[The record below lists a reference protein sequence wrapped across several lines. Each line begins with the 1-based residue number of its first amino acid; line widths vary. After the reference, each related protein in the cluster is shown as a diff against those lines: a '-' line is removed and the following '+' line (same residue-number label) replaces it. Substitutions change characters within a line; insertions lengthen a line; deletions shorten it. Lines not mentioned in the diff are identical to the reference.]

1 MGEGSVPNQADERMQ
16 QITLNFE
23 LLSSKKGFYF
33 MVTVNLVPGE
43 WRSRNFFDPVFSWAF
58 FLPVVCRQRSR
69 LNNLKSNFWHFF
81 ASLLPFGN
89 LPGKGGRSRWGQTCA
104 RAFSPASWSCPQL
117 SLWGRHLPSVRCRN
131 TRPDIW
137 HRFEGSLPPSA

>member
-43 WRSRNFFDPVFSWAF
+43 
-58 FLPVVCRQRSR
+58 
-69 LNNLKSNFWHFF
+69 
-81 ASLLPFGN
+81 
-89 LPGKGGRSRWGQTCA
+89 
-104 RAFSPASWSCPQL
+104 
-117 SLWGRHLPSVRCRN
+117 
-131 TRPDIW
+131 
-137 HRFEGSLPPSA
+137 